1 MARTALTYIA
11 TEYNLTREE
20 MVEIAGGQYS
30 SRNTTGLIAD
40 IDGGVLY
47 AQNRRDAATMAA
59 RAEAYATSRD
69 AAQATTEAHPEADP
83 EIPAT
88 PAQVS
93 YIMSLIHRGAHQEG
107 GFMFGPTTPAGV
119 AALSKGV
126 ASLYITSLTGRY

>member
-30 SRNTTGLIAD
+30 SRNATGLIAD

-47 AQNRRDAATMAA
+47 AQNRRDAETMAA
-59 RAEAYATSRD
+59 RAEAYATRRD
-69 AAQATTEAHPEADP
+69 AAQSTTEAHPET
-83 EIPAT
+83 PAT

-107 GFMFGPTTPAGV
+107 GFMVGPTTPAGV